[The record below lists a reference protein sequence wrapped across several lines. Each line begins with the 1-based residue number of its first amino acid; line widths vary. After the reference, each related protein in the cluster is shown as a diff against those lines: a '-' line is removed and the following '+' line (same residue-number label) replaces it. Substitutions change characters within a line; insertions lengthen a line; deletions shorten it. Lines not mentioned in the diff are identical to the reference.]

1 MIQEKYYDFT
11 VIFFSAKEGGFT
23 VSVPAL
29 PGCFTEGNTLEEAQT
44 NAKDAIRTHIESLR
58 MDGEEIPSEINE
70 FISRIRI
77 NAIPA

>member
-11 VIFFSAKEGGFT
+11 VIFFPAKEGGFT

-29 PGCFTEGNTLEEAQT
+29 PGCFTEGDSLEEAQVM
-44 NAKDAIRTHIESLR
+44 AKDAIRAYIESLQ
-58 MDGEEIPSEINE
+58 MDDQEIPSENNE